1 MDSPSKPSLSVS
13 GSVGTLWNE
22 YLTILSSLLEH
33 TAGIFA
39 SIFLTSR
46 NYKDG
51 AQADMQY
58 ILTSEPQY
66 WCYCQH
72 DCQLWNNSLF
82 THKDLSVNAS
92 LNPTLFEP

>member
-1 MDSPSKPSLSVS
+1 MEFFFLMDSPSKPSPSLS

-22 YLTILSSLLEH
+22 YLTVLSSLLDRA
-33 TAGIFA
+33 AGIFA

-58 ILTSEPQY
+58 IFNL
-66 WCYCQH
+66 
-72 DCQLWNNSLF
+72 
-82 THKDLSVNAS
+82 
-92 LNPTLFEP
+92 